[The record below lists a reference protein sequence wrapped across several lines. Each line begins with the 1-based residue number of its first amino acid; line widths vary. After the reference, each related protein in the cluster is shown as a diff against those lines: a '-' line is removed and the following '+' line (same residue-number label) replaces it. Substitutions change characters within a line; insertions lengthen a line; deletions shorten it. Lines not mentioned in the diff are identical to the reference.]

1 MQIFL
6 PSGSQSVISNGCLFN
21 FLKFVYTTSRN
32 LYQEFPITFN
42 QVLGHVSGF
51 HHQNTAWNDGEN
63 REIHFAGA
71 AEYAAIIN
79 RISNVGV
86 YLAVMANASGRYSF
100 ILALG
105 Y

>member
-1 MQIFL
+1 M
-6 PSGSQSVISNGCLFN
+6 
-21 FLKFVYTTSRN
+21 KFVYTTSRN

-42 QVLGHVSGF
+42 QVLGHVSGY
-51 HHQNTAWNDGEN
+51 HHQNAAWSDNGDN
-63 REIHFAGA
+63 NIHYSGA

-86 YLAVMANASGRYSF
+86 YLAVMGTVSGRYSF
-100 ILALG
+100 IMTIG